1 METSTHN
8 LNFMCLRLEEMLSSI
23 NFQNLEDLSKTL
35 KEGTDNPFFDAT
47 IFGLVTY
54 LTEGE
59 KENDWG
65 KIQETI
71 GNDFYNDL
79 LEIKDDIKLDR
90 SIFGFFDRCFLAN
103 QVLAKHNFFLKFFER
118 RDDFRFQIKKKV
130 EGKNQV
136 TRNLSSCVLEK
147 FNGYNIIKHQLARKE
162 KKGFSAIEVVYES
175 IYDGKIPLPFFHQS
189 NPSCLQKLHRYI

>member
-23 NFQNLEDLSKTL
+23 NFQNLKDLSKTL

-79 LEIKDDIKLDR
+79 LEINDDIKLDR
-90 SIFGFFDRCFLAN
+90 SIFGFFDRCFRAN
-103 QVLAKHNFFLKFFER
+103 QVLAKHNFFLKFCER

-147 FNGYNIIKHQLARKE
+147 FNGYEIIKHQLARKE

-189 NPSCLQKLHRYI
+189 NPSCLQKLHR

>member
-8 LNFMCLRLEEMLSSI
+8 LNFMCLRLEKMLSSI
-23 NFQNLEDLSKTL
+23 NFQNLKDLSKTL

-90 SIFGFFDRCFLAN
+90 SIFGFFDRCFRAN

-147 FNGYNIIKHQLARKE
+147 FNGYEIIKHQLARKE

-189 NPSCLQKLHRYI
+189 NPSCLQKLHR

>member
-23 NFQNLEDLSKTL
+23 NFQNLKDLSKTL

-90 SIFGFFDRCFLAN
+90 SIFGFFDRCFRAN
-103 QVLAKHNFFLKFFER
+103 QVLAKHNFFLKFCER

-147 FNGYNIIKHQLARKE
+147 FNGYEIIKHQLARKE

-189 NPSCLQKLHRYI
+189 NPSCLQKLHR

>member
-90 SIFGFFDRCFLAN
+90 SIFGFFDRCFRAN

-147 FNGYNIIKHQLARKE
+147 FNGYEIIKHQLARKE

-189 NPSCLQKLHRYI
+189 NPSCLQKLHR

>member
-1 METSTHN
+1 
-8 LNFMCLRLEEMLSSI
+8 MLSSI
-23 NFQNLEDLSKTL
+23 NFQNLKDLSKTL

-65 KIQETI
+65 EIQETI

-79 LEIKDDIKLDR
+79 LEINDDIKLDR
-90 SIFGFFDRCFLAN
+90 SIFGFFDRCFRAN

-118 RDDFRFQIKKKV
+118 RDEFRFQIKKKV

-147 FNGYNIIKHQLARKE
+147 FNGYEIIKHQLARKE

-189 NPSCLQKLHRYI
+189 NPSCLQKLHR

>member
-23 NFQNLEDLSKTL
+23 NFQNLKDLSKTL

-79 LEIKDDIKLDR
+79 LEINDDIKLDR
-90 SIFGFFDRCFLAN
+90 SIFGFFDRCFRTN
-103 QVLAKHNFFLKFFER
+103 QVLAKHNFFLKFCER
-118 RDDFRFQIKKKV
+118 RHDFRFQIKKKV

-147 FNGYNIIKHQLARKE
+147 FNGYEIIKHQLARKE

-175 IYDGKIPLPFFHQS
+175 IYDEKIPLPFFHQS
-189 NPSCLQKLHRYI
+189 NPSCLQKLHR

>member
-23 NFQNLEDLSKTL
+23 NFQNLKDLSKTL

-71 GNDFYNDL
+71 RNDFYNDL
-79 LEIKDDIKLDR
+79 LEINDDIKLDR
-90 SIFGFFDRCFLAN
+90 SIFGFFDRCFRAN

-118 RDDFRFQIKKKV
+118 RDEFRFQIKKKV

-147 FNGYNIIKHQLARKE
+147 FHGYEIIKHQLARKE

-189 NPSCLQKLHRYI
+189 NPSCLQKLHR

>member
-1 METSTHN
+1 
-8 LNFMCLRLEEMLSSI
+8 MLSSI
-23 NFQNLEDLSKTL
+23 NFQNLKDLSKTL

-90 SIFGFFDRCFLAN
+90 SIFGFFDRCFRAN
-103 QVLAKHNFFLKFFER
+103 QVLDKHNFFLKFFER
-118 RDDFRFQIKKKV
+118 RDEFRFQIKKKV

-147 FNGYNIIKHQLARKE
+147 FNGYEIIKHQLARKE

-189 NPSCLQKLHRYI
+189 NPSCLQKLHR

>member
-8 LNFMCLRLEEMLSSI
+8 LNFMCLRLEKMLSSI
-23 NFQNLEDLSKTL
+23 NFQSLKDLSKTL
-35 KEGTDNPFFDAT
+35 KEDTDNPFFDAT

-79 LEIKDDIKLDR
+79 LEIKDGIKLDR

-147 FNGYNIIKHQLARKE
+147 FNGYEIIKHQLARKE

-175 IYDGKIPLPFFHQS
+175 IYDEKIPLPFFHQS
-189 NPSCLQKLHRYI
+189 NPSCLQKLHR

>member
-23 NFQNLEDLSKTL
+23 NFQNLKDLSKTL

-90 SIFGFFDRCFLAN
+90 SIFGFFDRCFRAN

-147 FNGYNIIKHQLARKE
+147 FNGYEIIKHQLARKE

-189 NPSCLQKLHRYI
+189 NPSCLQKLHR

>member
-8 LNFMCLRLEEMLSSI
+8 LNFMCLRLEKMLSSI
-23 NFQNLEDLSKTL
+23 NFQNLKDLSKTL

-79 LEIKDDIKLDR
+79 LEINDDIKLDR
-90 SIFGFFDRCFLAN
+90 SIFGFFDRCFRAN

-118 RDDFRFQIKKKV
+118 RDEFRFQIKKKV

-147 FNGYNIIKHQLARKE
+147 FNGYEIIKHQLARKE

-189 NPSCLQKLHRYI
+189 NPSCLQKLHR

>member
-8 LNFMCLRLEEMLSSI
+8 LNFMCQRLEKMLSSI
-23 NFQNLEDLSKTL
+23 NFQSLKDLSKTL
-35 KEGTDNPFFDAT
+35 KEDTDNPFFDAT

-54 LTEGE
+54 MTEGE
-59 KENDWG
+59 EENDWG
-65 KIQETI
+65 KIQETR

-175 IYDGKIPLPFFHQS
+175 IYDEKIPLPFFRQS
-189 NPSCLQKLHRYI
+189 NSSC

>member
-23 NFQNLEDLSKTL
+23 NFQNLKDLSKTL

-90 SIFGFFDRCFLAN
+90 SIFGFFDRCFRAN
-103 QVLAKHNFFLKFFER
+103 QVLDKHNFFLKFFER
-118 RDDFRFQIKKKV
+118 RDEFRFQIKKKV

-147 FNGYNIIKHQLARKE
+147 FNGYEIIKHQLARKE

-189 NPSCLQKLHRYI
+189 NPSCLQKLHR

>member
-8 LNFMCLRLEEMLSSI
+8 LNFMCLRLEKMLSSI
-23 NFQNLEDLSKTL
+23 NFQNLKDLSKTL

-90 SIFGFFDRCFLAN
+90 SIFGFFDRCFRAN
-103 QVLAKHNFFLKFFER
+103 QVLDKHNFFLKFFER
-118 RDDFRFQIKKKV
+118 RDEFRFQIKKKV

-147 FNGYNIIKHQLARKE
+147 FNGYEIIKHQLARKE

-175 IYDGKIPLPFFHQS
+175 IYDGKIHLPFFHQS
-189 NPSCLQKLHRYI
+189 NPSCLQKLHR

>member
-8 LNFMCLRLEEMLSSI
+8 LNFMCQRLEKMLSSI
-23 NFQNLEDLSKTL
+23 NFQSLKDLSKTL
-35 KEGTDNPFFDAT
+35 KEDTDNPFFDAT

-54 LTEGE
+54 MTEGE
-59 KENDWG
+59 EENDWG
-65 KIQETI
+65 KIQETR

-90 SIFGFFDRCFLAN
+90 SIFGFFDRCFRAN

-118 RDDFRFQIKKKV
+118 RDEFRFQIKKKV

-147 FNGYNIIKHQLARKE
+147 FNGYEIIKHQLARKE

-189 NPSCLQKLHRYI
+189 NPSCLQKLHR

>member
-8 LNFMCLRLEEMLSSI
+8 LNFMCLRLEKMLSSI
-23 NFQNLEDLSKTL
+23 NFQNLKDLSKTL

-90 SIFGFFDRCFLAN
+90 SIFGFFDRCFRAN
-103 QVLAKHNFFLKFFER
+103 QVLDKHNFFLKFFER
-118 RDDFRFQIKKKV
+118 RDEFRFQIKKKV

-147 FNGYNIIKHQLARKE
+147 FNGYEIIKHQLARKE

-189 NPSCLQKLHRYI
+189 NPSCLQKLHR